1 GAQFGYSASNAQGI
15 ASGGMYPP
23 QPGLPQTI
31 FQQPGMPQPGL
42 PPTMFPQPGMPQ
54 QVPPPPGM
62 PP

>member
-42 PPTMFPQPGMPQ
+42 PQTIFQQPGMPQ
-54 QVPPPPGM
+54 PGLPPTMFP
-62 PP
+62 